1 MLGKPTERNARDRQ
15 TVSKPHLPVDKKYT
29 IALGVYVSLYMRF
42 IEGTPRNQSML
53 LPASLDE
60 YEDTDKEVRSIDLF
74 VTVWIWSKRVL
85 H

>member
-1 MLGKPTERNARDRQ
+1 
-15 TVSKPHLPVDKKYT
+15 
-29 IALGVYVSLYMRF
+29 MRF

-74 VTVWIWSKRVL
+74 VTVWIWSKWVL